1 MEKNKFETKNISLF
15 GYFWT
20 GIWKNYCIFEI
31 GSLEFIKNEFSTDT
45 VNFDIGTAFSKG
57 PGSLFSE
64 DPGPGPGPLYKVCR
78 KPVLFILHF

>member
-1 MEKNKFETKNISLF
+1 MSLF

-20 GIWKNYCIFEI
+20 VIWTNYCIFEI

-64 DPGPGPGPLYKVCR
+64 DPGPGPGPFYKVCR